1 MEALWRHIVE
11 QVTQSLIEHEAE
23 LTRLDQA
30 VGDGD
35 FGFNLKRGME
45 AIQSKLDSWRDLP
58 FNKMLQQ
65 MGMTL
70 VSTIGGSSGPILGS
84 FLMAMGKAAPE
95 EMPQDREIWVR
106 LLEEGIAAIKKRGKA
121 EVGQKTLLD
130 VLVPVVEAL
139 KAGVPLP
146 ELRQVADEA
155 LEKTKEMEAVRG
167 RAAALGERAKGH
179 LDPGARAIHLATH
192 AILKVLEGG

>member
-1 MEALWRHIVE
+1 MAEATWRQIVDR
-11 QVTQSLIEHEAE
+11 VTRTLIDHEAE
-23 LTRLDQA
+23 LTRLDQK

-45 AIQSKLDSWRDLP
+45 AIRSQQASWSDLP
-58 FNKMLQQ
+58 FNRELQR
-65 MGMTL
+65 MGMVL
-70 VSTIGGSSGPILGS
+70 VSTIGGSSGPLLGS
-84 FLMAMGKAAPE
+84 FLMAMGKVAPE
-95 EMPQDREIWVR
+95 EMPRDREIWVR

-139 KAGVPLP
+139 KADAPLP

-155 LEKTKEMEAVRG
+155 LEETKEMEAVRG

-179 LDPGARAIHLATH
+179 LDPGARAIHLAVH
-192 AILKVLEGG
+192 AILDLLS